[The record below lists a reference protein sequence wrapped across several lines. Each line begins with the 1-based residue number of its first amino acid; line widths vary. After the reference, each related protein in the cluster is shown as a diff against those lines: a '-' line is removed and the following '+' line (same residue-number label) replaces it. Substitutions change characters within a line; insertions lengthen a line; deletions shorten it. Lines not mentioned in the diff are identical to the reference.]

1 MDYHSDLWLG
11 YLSGL
16 LVRRCVELSILRC
29 PGCND
34 KLKSPL
40 LHLHQQQSLLDKICI
55 HFNEVKDVLFS
66 TIDEL
71 YDVAKHKLPQSDNRS
86 KDKEIY
92 TNNGLCFLETSN
104 AESLYYGR
112 YLCGENDFIINE
124 LLLQK
129 PSKKRKIPVQCESPE
144 TNGIQVTKR
153 RAKKQKQTHHPQQDE
168 PQQSSSTDLADIFL
182 NALTAHP
189 NILINS

>member
-1 MDYHSDLWLG
+1 MDYYSDLWLG

-16 LVRRCVELSILRC
+16 LVQRCIKLSILRC

-34 KLKSPL
+34 KHKSPL
-40 LHLHQQQSLLDKICI
+40 LHLHQQQSLLDKINI
-55 HFNEVKDVLFS
+55 HVNEVKDVLFS

-71 YDVAKHKLPQSDNRS
+71 YDVAKHKIPQSGDQS

-92 TNNGLCFLETSN
+92 TNNGRCFLQTLN

-129 PSKKRKIPVQCESPE
+129 PSKKRKIPEVYTFPE
-144 TNGIQVTKR
+144 TDKKQVIKR
-153 RAKKQKQTHHPQQDE
+153 RVKKQKQQHHPQQHQ
-168 PQQSSSTDLADIFL
+168 PQQSTSIDLADIFL
-182 NALTAHP
+182 NC
-189 NILINS
+189 

>member
-1 MDYHSDLWLG
+1 MDYYSDLWLG

-40 LHLHQQQSLLDKICI
+40 LHLHQQQSLLDKIYI
-55 HFNEVKDVLFS
+55 HFNEIKDVLFP

-71 YDVAKHKLPQSDNRS
+71 YDVVKHKLSHSDDRS

-92 TNNGLCFLETSN
+92 TNNGRCFLQTLN

-112 YLCGENDFIINE
+112 YLSGENDFIINE

-129 PSKKRKIPVQCESPE
+129 PSKKRKITDQYKFHE
-144 TNGIQVTKR
+144 TDAKQSKTR
-153 RAKKQKQTHHPQQDE
+153 RVKKQKQE
-168 PQQSSSTDLADIFL
+168 PEEHQPTSINLSDLFL
-182 NALTAHP
+182 NC
-189 NILINS
+189 